1 MKAKVVSLLNGLQE
15 FEDLEMIRI
24 KSNRHTLLIMK
35 NFMPVIGE
43 LEGSVEFVF
52 AKDIVRME
60 NLKGYYM
67 HKKNSCSLLVEE
79 GDTTPIG
86 AEEVADAGTNR

>member
-15 FEDLEMIRI
+15 FENLEMIRI

-52 AKDIVRME
+52 SKEIVKME

-67 HKKNSCSLLVEE
+67 HKKNIFSLLVEE
-79 GDTTPIG
+79 GDTTPVG
-86 AEEVADAGTNR
+86 LEEVANV

>member
-15 FEDLEMIRI
+15 FENLEMIRI

-43 LEGSVEFVF
+43 LDGSVEFVF
-52 AKDIVRME
+52 AKDVITME
-60 NLKGYYM
+60 NLKGFYM
-67 HKKNSCSLLVEE
+67 HKKNIFSLLVEE
-79 GDTTPIG
+79 GDASPVEYK
-86 AEEVADAGTNR
+86 EEADA

>member
-15 FEDLEMIRI
+15 FENLEMIRI
-24 KSNRHTLLIMK
+24 KSNRHTLLIMQ

-43 LEGSVEFVF
+43 LEGSVEFIF
-52 AKDIVRME
+52 AKDIIKMD

-67 HKKNSCSLLVEE
+67 HKKNEFSLLVEE
-79 GDTTPIG
+79 GDATPVEYKE
-86 AEEVADAGTNR
+86 AADA

>member
-15 FEDLEMIRI
+15 FENLEMIRI

-43 LEGSVEFVF
+43 LDGSVEFVF
-52 AKDIVRME
+52 AKDVIKME
-60 NLKGYYM
+60 NLKGFYM
-67 HKKNSCSLLVEE
+67 HKKNIFSLLVEE
-79 GDTTPIG
+79 GDASPVEYK
-86 AEEVADAGTNR
+86 EEADA

>member
-1 MKAKVVSLLNGLQE
+1 MKAKIVSLLNGLQE
-15 FEDLEMIRI
+15 FENLEMIRI

-43 LEGSVEFVF
+43 LDGSIELVF
-52 AKDIVRME
+52 SNDVIKMT

-67 HKKNSCSLLVEE
+67 HKKNSFSLLVEE
-79 GDTTPIG
+79 GDTTP
-86 AEEVADAGTNR
+86 EEDKEATNA

>member
-43 LEGSVEFVF
+43 LEGSIEFVF

-67 HKKNSCSLLVEE
+67 HKKNSFSLLVEE
-79 GDTTPIG
+79 GDTTPVEIKE
-86 AEEVADAGTNR
+86 AADA

>member
-15 FEDLEMIRI
+15 FENLEMIRI

-43 LEGSVEFVF
+43 LVGSVEFVF
-52 AKDIVRME
+52 AKDVIKME

-67 HKKNSCSLLVEE
+67 HKKNVFSLLVEE
-79 GDTTPIG
+79 GDTSPVEYK
-86 AEEVADAGTNR
+86 EEADA

>member
-15 FEDLEMIRI
+15 FENLEMIRI

-43 LEGSVEFVF
+43 LDGSVEFVF
-52 AKDIVRME
+52 AKDVIKME
-60 NLKGYYM
+60 KLKGYYM
-67 HKKNSCSLLVEE
+67 HKKNTFSLLVEE
-79 GDTTPIG
+79 GDATPVEYKEAG
-86 AEEVADAGTNR
+86 DA

>member
-15 FEDLEMIRI
+15 FENLEMIRI

-43 LEGSVEFVF
+43 LDGSVEFVF
-52 AKDIVRME
+52 AKDVIKMD

-67 HKKNSCSLLVEE
+67 HKKNVFSLLVEE
-79 GDTTPIG
+79 GDATPVEYKE
-86 AEEVADAGTNR
+86 AADA

>member
-15 FEDLEMIRI
+15 FENLEMIRI

-43 LEGSVEFVF
+43 LDGSVEFVF
-52 AKDIVRME
+52 AKDVIKME
-60 NLKGYYM
+60 FIFQRQKYCLK
-67 HKKNSCSLLVEE
+67 L
-79 GDTTPIG
+79 
-86 AEEVADAGTNR
+86 

>member
-15 FEDLEMIRI
+15 FENLEMIRV
-24 KSNRHTLLIMK
+24 KSNRHTLLIMQ

-43 LEGSVEFVF
+43 LDGSIELVF
-52 AKDIVRME
+52 AKDILRME

-67 HKKNSCSLLVEE
+67 HKKNVFSLLVEE
-79 GDTTPIG
+79 GDTTPVEI
-86 AEEVADAGTNR
+86 EEAADA

>member
-15 FEDLEMIRI
+15 FENLEMIRI

-43 LEGSVEFVF
+43 LDGSVEFVF
-52 AKDIVRME
+52 AKDVIKMD

-67 HKKNSCSLLVEE
+67 HKKNAFSLLVEE
-79 GDTTPIG
+79 GDATPVEYKE
-86 AEEVADAGTNR
+86 AADA

>member
-15 FEDLEMIRI
+15 FENLEMIRI

-52 AKDIVRME
+52 EKDIVKME

-67 HKKNSCSLLVEE
+67 HKKNDFSLLVEE
-79 GDTTPIG
+79 GDTTPVG
-86 AEEVADAGTNR
+86 AGEVADA

>member
-15 FEDLEMIRI
+15 FENLEMIRI

-52 AKDIVRME
+52 SKEIVKME

-67 HKKNSCSLLVEE
+67 HKKNIFSLLVE
-79 GDTTPIG
+79 
-86 AEEVADAGTNR
+86 

>member
-15 FEDLEMIRI
+15 FENLEMIRI

-43 LEGSVEFVF
+43 LDGSVEFVF
-52 AKDIVRME
+52 SKEIVRMS

-67 HKKNSCSLLVEE
+67 HKKNAFSLLVEE
-79 GDTTPIG
+79 GDTTPVDVKE
-86 AEEVADAGTNR
+86 AADV